1 MMRKSSNAWNIAPQ
15 GSFLVILSVLPWLYV
30 AFDFIGNC
38 RHGPSAEQEMYLSR
52 LQPITP
58 FQQILDNVTSD
69 KRASHYGAFYSL
81 YLDPLRRPQ
90 LTRGDDRIPI
100 WENQEVNLLTVGRA
114 YGDSLQLWKRA
125 FPRGVIYGIANDTT
139 SSLMLQAAARD
150 PRVRLMVGDQANG
163 NFLQKAVSDIKNEV
177 GLLDFIVDDGSHTID
192 QQQTS
197 LKHLLPLVKPGG
209 TYFIE
214 NVETSYTEGIPEG
227 DTTMHVMQSLLD
239 AMNKE
244 FFEKQVYFKNMAHG
258 KFYATPVEKLV
269 GSAGFISFEA
279 IVNQGTSDKRTHHYG
294 AFYSLYLDPLRLPLQ
309 PETPANC
316 QQPQPG
322 EDDHSQYTQNTQDSQ
337 EQQPWEPRAVNMLE
351 IGLKYGDSLKLWKR
365 AFPRGRIYGID
376 NEMISKVST
385 GVPRVNMLEI
395 GLKYGDS
402 PKLLKRAFT
411 RGRMC
416 GIDHEMMVSLPSLL
430 TMFIPHHP
438 SLTCPCLSQTHP
450 LFSSLRR
457 SSPQKHQAE
466 ARDPRVRL
474 MVGDQANGTFLEQV
488 VAEIKNDVECDVV
501 WCCMARVGLKLEVG
515 WDGITWV
522 GRGGEERGWDGM
534 GWDGLGCVG
543 GMGWEGKL
551 RKGKGREE
559 KGKGRDG
566 VGWDGMGWDGMGWEG
581 MGWDGMG

>member
-163 NFLQKAVSDIKNEV
+163 NFLQKAVFDIKNEV

-197 LKHLLPLVKPGG
+197 LKHLLPLVK
-209 TYFIE
+209 
-214 NVETSYTEGIPEG
+214 
-227 DTTMHVMQSLLD
+227 
-239 AMNKE
+239 
-244 FFEKQVYFKNMAHG
+244 
-258 KFYATPVEKLV
+258 
-269 GSAGFISFEA
+269 AGFISFEA

-376 NEMISKVST
+376 NEMISKIGLKYGDSLKLWKRACRVYGIDNEMISK
-385 GVPRVNMLEI
+385 VNMLEI

-488 VAEIKNDVECDVV
+488 VAEIKSAV
-501 WCCMARVGLKLEVG
+501 RS
-515 WDGITWV
+515 
-522 GRGGEERGWDGM
+522 GG
-534 GWDGLGCVG
+534 
-543 GMGWEGKL
+543 
-551 RKGKGREE
+551 
-559 KGKGRDG
+559 
-566 VGWDGMGWDGMGWEG
+566 
-581 MGWDGMG
+581 

>member
-90 LTRGDDRIPI
+90 LTRGDDRIPV

-114 YGDSLQLWKRA
+114 YGDSLQLWERA

-163 NFLQKAVSDIKNEV
+163 NFLQKAVSDIKNEM

-197 LKHLLPLVKPGG
+197 LKHLLPLVK
-209 TYFIE
+209 
-214 NVETSYTEGIPEG
+214 
-227 DTTMHVMQSLLD
+227 
-239 AMNKE
+239 
-244 FFEKQVYFKNMAHG
+244 
-258 KFYATPVEKLV
+258 
-269 GSAGFISFEA
+269 AGFISFEA

-309 PETPANC
+309 PQTPGDC
-316 QQPQPG
+316 QQPQAG
-322 EDDHSQYTQNTQDSQ
+322 EEDRSQYTQDAQDSP
-337 EQQPWEPRAVNMLE
+337 QQPWEPRAVNMLE

-376 NEMISKVST
+376 NEMISKPLSSPLSRFVS
-385 GVPRVNMLEI
+385 
-395 GLKYGDS
+395 S
-402 PKLLKRAFT
+402 PPLLF
-411 RGRMC
+411 
-416 GIDHEMMVSLPSLL
+416 S
-430 TMFIPHHP
+430 
-438 SLTCPCLSQTHP
+438 CLSHTQPQSSPPLISSEAPGGGAGPLEAPGEGEGPTGAADGVSFLPPRHVQPMPMPHP
-450 LFSSLRR
+450 LCLSWLQKHQAADGFPWPLLCAIPVPDLCPSPFHSAEAPGGGAGPAGAADGFSSPPPLARPR
-457 SSPQKHQAE
+457 PTPISHPVHHSQKHQAE

-488 VAEIKNDVECDVV
+488 VAEIKSAVRSGGRDKEC
-501 WCCMARVGLKLEVG
+501 
-515 WDGITWV
+515 
-522 GRGGEERGWDGM
+522 GEEW
-534 GWDGLGCVG
+534 W
-543 GMGWEGKL
+543 L
-551 RKGKGREE
+551 RSRV
-559 KGKGRDG
+559 R
-566 VGWDGMGWDGMGWEG
+566 
-581 MGWDGMG
+581 